1 MFTPRLTKPEKGNK
15 YYNTIANGGI
25 STAIVGS
32 PTDAGCNVLANCVGY
47 AAGRF
52 NEIIGSGR
60 FQYFNYPP
68 NAEDFCN
75 AARAAGLTVG
85 TVPKPGAVIV
95 WAKGE
100 IGNGADGAGHVG
112 IVEQVNPDGSI
123 VTSESGWS
131 AAKPFWTSARKDDGN
146 WGQSATYRFIGFI
159 YPPTVGF
166 AFPARPLKRT
176 CVGADVKWLQHM
188 LRCFGCY
195 TEKIDG
201 SFGRQTLKALLLF
214 QYEHSLAI
222 DGVCGPATR
231 AALTSL

>member
-1 MFTPRLTKPEKGNK
+1 MNFVPRLHEPTAENLCYKSISE
-15 YYNTIANGGI
+15 GGLNPG
-25 STAIVGS
+25 VPRKEGS
-32 PTDAGCNVLANCVGY
+32 KLYFANCVFWVL
-47 AAGRF
+47 GRF
-52 NEIIGSGR
+52 YELFGIWLSST
-60 FQYFNYPP
+60 
-68 NAEDFCN
+68 NAENFIAEATNRGLKTGN
-75 AARAAGLTVG
+75 A
-85 TVPKPGAVIV
+85 PKPGAVIV